1 MDVMPWQAVVFVSIP
16 EAFLVNLMGLSL
28 VGARPELK
36 RLGMAAAVQ
45 ALASFAIRALP
56 MVYGI
61 HILVQLITTIIIIRF
76 VVGIQWRVVIP
87 GSLLG
92 LVIFA
97 GVLDPLYIPYVV
109 KVIPLEKILT
119 NPWIRV
125 AVSLPQ
131 QLVMLLIIL
140 VCRRYNFKIISMS

>member
-61 HILVQLITTIIIIRF
+61 HIIMQILVAVILIKIFLRF
-76 VVGIQWRVVIP
+76 QWRVIIP
-87 GSLLG
+87 GILLG
-92 LVIFA
+92 MVIFI
-97 GVLDPLYIPYVV
+97 GVLDSLYIPYVV
-109 KVIPLEKILT
+109 KIIPLEKILAS
-119 NPWIRV
+119 PWIRV

-131 QLVMLLIIL
+131 QLVMLLII
-140 VCRRYNFKIISMS
+140 